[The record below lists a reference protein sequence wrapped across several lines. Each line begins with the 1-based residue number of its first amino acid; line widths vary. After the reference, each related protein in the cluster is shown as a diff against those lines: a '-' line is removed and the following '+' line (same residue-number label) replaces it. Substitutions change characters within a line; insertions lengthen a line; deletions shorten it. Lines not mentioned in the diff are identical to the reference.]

1 MVLCLGACATTYTE
15 SSLPASVFSG
25 ATAFPFWDD
34 LYIYPNT
41 SQGIYYQSEGNSPNR
56 KLIFEYYMSHYIEI
70 NQYYHFQI
78 IFFEDSPGIVQ
89 YKYFDATD
97 QGDTCTIGVQGSNS
111 GPFIMYSYD
120 QNNSVQENMILTFD
134 TIHGTYNKSTIT

>member
-1 MVLCLGACATTYTE
+1 
-15 SSLPASVFSG
+15 
-25 ATAFPFWDD
+25 D

-120 QNNSVQENMILTFD
+120 QHNSVQENMILTFD
-134 TIHGTYNKSTIT
+134 TIHGTYNKSTII